1 MITIQEYLAKIVS
14 AIRNNN
20 PVMWPAYDEQGPEL
34 IWRYIAR
41 NIGHGLGVY
50 SQSEVKTEIG
60 ALYGQIVVIAE
71 FGTRRGVTIN
81 ASTFV
86 GWILEARQEAL
97 PRS

>member
-1 MITIQEYLAKIVS
+1 MTIQEYFAKNVS

-50 SQSEVKTEIG
+50 SKPEVQAEIG
-60 ALYGQIVVIAE
+60 SLYGRIVVTAE

-86 GWILEARQEAL
+86 GWILEARQEVPPL
-97 PRS
+97 S